1 MSSFIDNNYNYFD
14 KCSFYKHFVWGQN
27 VCPIDRFSSF
37 DSCAPMSDM
46 EVYRLLGSRA
56 ATRRKQLGLNQ
67 EEVAKQIGLSRASL
81 ANLETGRQKILLHHV
96 YKLAAAL
103 ELRSIMDLIPNALI
117 EIEPVNFAGDSVSE
131 QQKTTLE
138 DFVRR
143 IGKKKS

>member
-1 MSSFIDNNYNYFD
+1 
-14 KCSFYKHFVWGQN
+14 
-27 VCPIDRFSSF
+27 
-37 DSCAPMSDM
+37 MSDM
-46 EVYRLLGSRA
+46 DVYKLLGSRA
-56 ATRRKQLGLNQ
+56 ATRRKQLGLKQ

-103 ELRSIMDLIPNALI
+103 ELRTITDLIPNALV
-117 EIEPVNFAGDSVSE
+117 EIEPVDFAGDAVSD
-131 QQKTTLE
+131 QQKSALE

>member
-1 MSSFIDNNYNYFD
+1 
-14 KCSFYKHFVWGQN
+14 
-27 VCPIDRFSSF
+27 
-37 DSCAPMSDM
+37 MSDM
-46 EVYRLLGSRA
+46 DVYRLLGSRA
-56 ATRRKQLGLNQ
+56 ATRRKQLGLKQ

-103 ELRSIMDLIPNALI
+103 ELRSIMDLIPNTLV
-117 EIEPVNFAGDSVSE
+117 EIEPVNFTGDAVSE
-131 QQKTTLE
+131 QQKTALE

>member
-1 MSSFIDNNYNYFD
+1 MDV
-14 KCSFYKHFVWGQN
+14 YK
-27 VCPIDRFSSF
+27 
-37 DSCAPMSDM
+37 
-46 EVYRLLGSRA
+46 LLGSRA
-56 ATRRKQLGLNQ
+56 ATRRKQLGLKQ

-103 ELRSIMDLIPNALI
+103 ELRTITDLIPNALVA
-117 EIEPVNFAGDSVSE
+117 IEPVDFAGDAVSD
-131 QQKTTLE
+131 QQKSALE